1 MLIDASMLR
10 MSTSSDFHGGLDADE
25 NPKVGQRPGTE
36 EAGVV
41 AGSEVDLS
49 IRRGDLIV
57 KPAKRRRYR
66 LNDLLRQI
74 TSSNI
79 HAEVE
84 VGAQVGREIS

>member
-1 MLIDASMLR
+1 MRTRIQKW
-10 MSTSSDFHGGLDADE
+10 GNGLGLKIPCSLA
-25 NPKVGQRPGTE
+25 E